1 MNEIL
6 YYIEDERG
14 NILAKD
20 MNMDTAMILLR
31 ALFDHYYNEDE
42 LSFISGT
49 NLALNINTARNSI
62 NEEISIISINN

>member
-6 YYIEDERG
+6 YCIEDERG

-31 ALFDHYYNEDE
+31 ALFDHYYNEHE
-42 LSFISGT
+42 LAYT
-49 NLALNINTARNSI
+49 LKRQNENIGIETSAI
-62 NEEISIISINN
+62 

>member
-31 ALFDHYYNEDE
+31 ALFDHYNEDE
-42 LSFISGT
+42 LT
-49 NLALNINTARNSI
+49 YTLKRQKENIGIATSAI
-62 NEEISIISINN
+62 

>member
-6 YYIEDERG
+6 YCIEDKRG

-31 ALFDHYYNEDE
+31 ALFDYYYNEDE
-42 LSFISGT
+42 LT
-49 NLALNINTARNSI
+49 YTLKRQKENIEVETSAI
-62 NEEISIISINN
+62 

>member
-6 YYIEDERG
+6 YCIEDERD

-42 LSFISGT
+42 LT
-49 NLALNINTARNSI
+49 YTLKRQKENIVVETSAI
-62 NEEISIISINN
+62 

>member
-6 YYIEDERG
+6 YCIEDERG

-31 ALFDHYYNEDE
+31 ALFDNYDSEDE
-42 LSFISGT
+42 LTYTLKRQKEDIGVETSAI
-49 NLALNINTARNSI
+49 
-62 NEEISIISINN
+62 

>member
-6 YYIEDERG
+6 YCIEDEKG

-20 MNMDTAMILLR
+20 MNMDTAIILLR

-42 LSFISGT
+42 LT
-49 NLALNINTARNSI
+49 YTLKRQKENIEVESSAI
-62 NEEISIISINN
+62 

>member
-6 YYIEDERG
+6 YCIEDERC

-20 MNMDTAMILLR
+20 MNMDTAMVLLR

-42 LSFISGT
+42 LT
-49 NLALNINTARNSI
+49 YTLKRQKENI
-62 NEEISIISINN
+62 EIATSAI

>member
-6 YYIEDERG
+6 YCIEDERG
-14 NILAKD
+14 NIFAKD

-42 LSFISGT
+42 LT
-49 NLALNINTARNSI
+49 YTLKRQKENIEVATSAI
-62 NEEISIISINN
+62 

>member
-6 YYIEDERG
+6 YCIEDERG

-20 MNMDTAMILLR
+20 MNIDTAIVLLR

-42 LSFISGT
+42 LT
-49 NLALNINTARNSI
+49 YTLKRQKENIDVETSAI
-62 NEEISIISINN
+62 

>member
-6 YYIEDERG
+6 YCIEDERG
-14 NILAKD
+14 NVLAKD

-42 LSFISGT
+42 LT
-49 NLALNINTARNSI
+49 YTL
-62 NEEISIISINN
+62 

>member
-6 YYIEDERG
+6 YCIEDERG

-20 MNMDTAMILLR
+20 MNMDTAMVLLR

-42 LSFISGT
+42 LTYTLKRQKG
-49 NLALNINTARNSI
+49 NIEVENSAI
-62 NEEISIISINN
+62 

>member
-6 YYIEDERG
+6 YCIEDERG

-42 LSFISGT
+42 LT
-49 NLALNINTARNSI
+49 YTLKRQNENIEVAASAV
-62 NEEISIISINN
+62 

>member
-6 YYIEDERG
+6 YCIEDERG

-20 MNMDTAMILLR
+20 MNMDTAIVLLR

-42 LSFISGT
+42 LT
-49 NLALNINTARNSI
+49 YTLKRQKENIGVETSAI
-62 NEEISIISINN
+62 

>member
-6 YYIEDERG
+6 YCIEDKRG

-20 MNMDTAMILLR
+20 MNMDTAMVLLR

-42 LSFISGT
+42 LT
-49 NLALNINTARNSI
+49 YTLKRQKENIGVETSAI
-62 NEEISIISINN
+62 

>member
-6 YYIEDERG
+6 YCIEDERG

-20 MNMDTAMILLR
+20 MSMDTAMVLLR

-42 LSFISGT
+42 LT
-49 NLALNINTARNSI
+49 YTLKRQKENIGVATSVI
-62 NEEISIISINN
+62 

>member
-31 ALFDHYYNEDE
+31 ALFDHYCNEDE
-42 LSFISGT
+42 LT
-49 NLALNINTARNSI
+49 YTLKRQKENIGIATSAI
-62 NEEISIISINN
+62 

>member
-6 YYIEDERG
+6 YCIEDERG

-31 ALFDHYYNEDE
+31 ALFDHYYSENELTYTLKRQE
-42 LSFISGT
+42 E
-49 NLALNINTARNSI
+49 NIGIESSAI
-62 NEEISIISINN
+62 

>member
-20 MNMDTAMILLR
+20 MNMDTAIILLR
-31 ALFDHYYNEDE
+31 ALFDHYYSEDE
-42 LSFISGT
+42 LT
-49 NLALNINTARNSI
+49 YTLKRQKENIGVATSAI
-62 NEEISIISINN
+62 

>member
-42 LSFISGT
+42 LT
-49 NLALNINTARNSI
+49 YTLKRQKENIGIETSAI
-62 NEEISIISINN
+62 

>member
-42 LSFISGT
+42 LTYTLKRQKEKIGIETSAI
-49 NLALNINTARNSI
+49 
-62 NEEISIISINN
+62 

>member
-6 YYIEDERG
+6 YCIEDERC

-20 MNMDTAMILLR
+20 MNMDTAMVLLR

-42 LSFISGT
+42 LT
-49 NLALNINTARNSI
+49 YTLKRQKENIGVATSAI
-62 NEEISIISINN
+62 

>member
-6 YYIEDERG
+6 YCIEDERG

-20 MNMDTAMILLR
+20 MNMDTAIVLLR

-42 LSFISGT
+42 LT
-49 NLALNINTARNSI
+49 YTLKRQKENIEVATSAI
-62 NEEISIISINN
+62 

>member
-6 YYIEDERG
+6 YCIEDERG

-42 LSFISGT
+42 LTYTLKRQNENIEVAIS
-49 NLALNINTARNSI
+49 AV
-62 NEEISIISINN
+62 